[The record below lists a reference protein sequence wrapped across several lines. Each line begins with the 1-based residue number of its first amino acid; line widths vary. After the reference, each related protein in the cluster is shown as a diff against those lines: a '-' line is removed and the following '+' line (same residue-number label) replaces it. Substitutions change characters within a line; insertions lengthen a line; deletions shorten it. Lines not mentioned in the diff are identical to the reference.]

1 MGKNCFVPAKRTAVD
16 GRTWWVVMDAE
27 TRKYSGLLC
36 FGKYRT
42 RKDCQAAILSAAL
55 LGLV

>member
-1 MGKNCFVPAKRTAVD
+1 MKKPYFVPAKRTAVD
-16 GRTWWVVMDAE
+16 GRMWWVVMDAA

>member
-1 MGKNCFVPAKRTAVD
+1 MGKNCFVPVKRIAVD
-16 GRTWWVVMDAE
+16 GRMWWVVADLA
-27 TRKYSGLLC
+27 THKCSGLLC

-42 RKDCQAAILSAAL
+42 RKDCQAAILSASL